1 MKQTK
6 PPQGWDDERVKR
18 VLAHYENQTE
28 EQATAEDEQAWQDRK
43 ATFIEV
49 PTELLPAVRQ
59 LLATKTA

>member
-6 PPQGWDDERVKR
+6 FPKGWDEARVKR
-18 VLAHYENQTE
+18 VLAHYEGQRE
-28 EQATAEDEQAWQDRK
+28 EEAVAEDEQAWEDRK

-49 PTELLPAVRQ
+49 PTELLPAVRE